1 MTDFLNLEEMAG
13 RIKTNR
19 QHLADVDDVLSDV
32 KAKIHELP
40 LKRSTESTFAKMIGV
55 QYDDELAELE
65 QSRDKLILQKEELEN
80 TITKDIDTFIV
91 EITSTD
97 LIIPLEPIP
106 KFADGNTIYN
116 YRNGAKFTNV
126 FDILSELLGLS
137 MPILVKD
144 VMLSSS
150 EVVVKVSDELEAK
163 KKFINSMSEVQK
175 TLLIKK
181 RQSQF

>member
-1 MTDFLNLEEMAG
+1 MTDFTSLEEMAG

-55 QYDDELAELE
+55 DYNDELAELE
-65 QSRDKLILQKEELEN
+65 QSRDKLISQKEELEN
-80 TITKDIDTFIV
+80 IIRKDTDTFIA
-91 EITSTD
+91 EITSAD
-97 LIIPLEPIP
+97 LIIPLEPVP
-106 KFADGNTIYN
+106 KFNDGNTIYQ
-116 YRNGAKFTNV
+116 YRNGGKFTNM

-163 KKFINSMSEVQK
+163 KKFINCMNEVQK

-181 RQSQF
+181 RQSES

>member
-1 MTDFLNLEEMAG
+1 MTDLMHLEEMAG
-13 RIKTNR
+13 RIKANR

-40 LKRSTESTFAKMIGV
+40 LKRSTESTFARMIGV
-55 QYDDELAELE
+55 EYNDELAELE
-65 QSRDKLILQKEELEN
+65 QSRDKLIFQKEELEN
-80 TITKDIDTFIV
+80 AIKKDTDTFIG
-91 EITSTD
+91 EITSSD
-97 LIIPLEPIP
+97 LVIPLEPVP
-106 KFADGNTIYN
+106 KFNDGNTIYK

-137 MPILVKD
+137 APLVVKD

-150 EVVVKVSDELEAK
+150 EVIVKVSDELEAK

-181 RQSQF
+181 R